1 MYGLQ
6 QIKEMNK
13 NPKEFIKNSV
23 AYNEDNFKGEDYTD
37 GEILDILFQES
48 QTESVQELINFIQ
61 KSLKAEILKD
71 MIEIDGKT
79 L

>member
-1 MYGLQ
+1 MYGLD
-6 QIKEMNK
+6 QIKEKNK

>member
-23 AYNEDNFKGEDYTD
+23 AYNEDNFKGE

-71 MIEIDGKT
+71 MIEIDEDRLK
-79 L
+79 